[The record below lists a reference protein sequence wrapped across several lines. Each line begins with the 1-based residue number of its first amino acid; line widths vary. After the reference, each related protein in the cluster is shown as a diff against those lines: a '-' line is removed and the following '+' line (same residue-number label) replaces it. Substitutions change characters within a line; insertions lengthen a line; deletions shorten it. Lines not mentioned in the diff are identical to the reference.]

1 MCGRDHQLLDFDSR
15 VRESLSDKLLVGKRS
30 CVRLL
35 SPPGLPLCACLRQQL
50 PPPPPPS
57 TKPLFRQIRFYF
69 DHSRFLSFCHFVLG
83 RNRRHLYQ
91 SARAVIVGALWLI
104 VHFCG
109 MVESARI
116 CPVSLFCH
124 YFYPPPPPPSAPLRI
139 ITSSHGIIHF
149 IWVTDSRLGE
159 AGEWGWGGERE
170 RVSEGRER
178 DG

>member
-1 MCGRDHQLLDFDSR
+1 MC
-15 VRESLSDKLLVGKRS
+15 ESLSDKLLVGKRS

-35 SPPGLPLCACLRQQL
+35 SPPGLPLCACIRQQL

-124 YFYPPPPPPSAPLRI
+124 YFYPPPPPPPPRHPPPSASLLLLTESF
-139 ITSSHGIIHF
+139 TSSGSLT
-149 IWVTDSRLGE
+149 VGLERLGS
-159 AGEWGWGGERE
+159 GGGVERE
-170 RVSEGRER
+170 RGCRRGER